1 MPPADIKR
9 GALSLY
15 LLLLLF
21 LLLLWMLLPRLAD
34 TWAAGQC
41 VRSQETEII
50 VGRTHVSMPSGPRG
64 NTKQEQDGTGRQ
76 AGDTPH
82 YPGRVRSQ
90 QQETGRGDAASQFL
104 MLMNW
109 NLLSCGAVDAA
120 YAQFNCCEICRMSM
134 SSAIVVATAAAPQR
148 QRCFPLVAVPAW
160 KITHK
165 MSHET
170 FLPMHF
176 CRLKFKLETEKR
188 NPNWNLN
195 WNWNCVF
202 VPRPCNSFGVS
213 LHSPWLWHEREKLW
227 NRKGGKGGGDRGGS
241 HCRRRD

>member
-9 GALSLY
+9 GA
-15 LLLLLF
+15 LLF

-50 VGRTHVSMPSGPRG
+50 VGRTHVSNAKWPAGQHEARTG
-64 NTKQEQDGTGRQ
+64 TEQNRTGSQ

-82 YPGRVRSQ
+82 YPGRVRSE
-90 QQETGRGDAASQFL
+90 QQETGRGDAASPFL

-134 SSAIVVATAAAPQR
+134 SSAIVAVATAAAPQR
-148 QRCFPLVAVPAW
+148 QRCFPPLVVVPATN
-160 KITHK
+160 THK
-165 MSHET
+165 MSQ
-170 FLPMHF
+170 
-176 CRLKFKLETEKR
+176 RLFYQ
-188 NPNWNLN
+188 
-195 WNWNCVF
+195 CIF
-202 VPRPCNSFGVS
+202 A
-213 LHSPWLWHEREKLW
+213 
-227 NRKGGKGGGDRGGS
+227 D
-241 HCRRRD
+241 

>member
-9 GALSLY
+9 GALP
-15 LLLLLF
+15 F
-21 LLLLWMLLPRLAD
+21 LLLSWMLLPRLAD

-41 VRSQETEII
+41 VRLQETEII
-50 VGRTHVSMPSGPRG
+50 VGRTHVSNAKWPAGQHEATTG
-64 NTKQEQDGTGRQ
+64 TEQAGRQ

-82 YPGRVRSQ
+82 YPGRVRSE

-148 QRCFPLVAVPAW
+148 QRCFPPLVVVPA
-160 KITHK
+160 THTHTK
-165 MSHET
+165 WARDFSANA
-170 FLPMHF
+170 FLQI
-176 CRLKFKLETEKR
+176 K
-188 NPNWNLN
+188 
-195 WNWNCVF
+195 V
-202 VPRPCNSFGVS
+202 
-213 LHSPWLWHEREKLW
+213 
-227 NRKGGKGGGDRGGS
+227 
-241 HCRRRD
+241 

>member
-9 GALSLY
+9 GAL
-15 LLLLLF
+15 LF
-21 LLLLWMLLPRLAD
+21 LLLSWMLLPRLAD

-50 VGRTHVSMPSGPRG
+50 VGRTHVSNAKWPAGQHEARTEW
-64 NTKQEQDGTGRQ
+64 NRTGRQ

-134 SSAIVVATAAAPQR
+134 SSAIVAVATAAAPQR
-148 QRCFPLVAVPAW
+148 QRCFPPLVVVPAW
-160 KITHK
+160 THTQNEP
-165 MSHET
+165 ET

-176 CRLKFKLETEKR
+176 CRLKFKLETEKQ

-213 LHSPWLWHEREKLW
+213 LHSPWLWHEWEKLW
-227 NRKGGKGGGDRGGS
+227 KCKRVKCGGK
-241 HCRRRD
+241 